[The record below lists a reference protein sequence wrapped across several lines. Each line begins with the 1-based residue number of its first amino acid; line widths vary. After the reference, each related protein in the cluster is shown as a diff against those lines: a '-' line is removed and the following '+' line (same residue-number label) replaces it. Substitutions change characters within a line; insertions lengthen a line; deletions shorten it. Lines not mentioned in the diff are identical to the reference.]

1 MFLNYNVFVCVDGMK
16 VISGY
21 EIIFGNLVVLGYIS
35 E

>member
-1 MFLNYNVFVCVDGMK
+1 MFLNYVFVCVEGMK

>member
-1 MFLNYNVFVCVDGMK
+1 MFLNYVFVCVDGMK
-16 VISGY
+16 VIGGY